1 MIKLTLYNY
10 NYNKKWYCTNI
21 DNTTTNGVPSSTE
34 EIIAVPGEM
43 ISFPKNKEQHVF
55 YHLIKGNLFTRE
67 NHLPQLISAYSSF
80 IQKLKTNCVHNIDIF
95 IVYSGVKKKYLDA
108 NYETLINNAHS
119 INLEHS
125 EYLKKNLSHLYEFAR
140 LNFLTTQISHLYNL
154 MKNEHYDFANNTQS
168 DDKLVQLYIHDELYK
183 VKLNNI
189 KDKVITNKVHYTS
202 LKNIKDINQN
212 AFILGDTMDNFIKVW
227 SQIRAKNTKV
237 DKKIKKKS
245 TNTDNF
251 TSS

>member
-1 MIKLTLYNY
+1 
-10 NYNKKWYCTNI
+10 
-21 DNTTTNGVPSSTE
+21 
-34 EIIAVPGEM
+34 
-43 ISFPKNKEQHVF
+43 
-55 YHLIKGNLFTRE
+55 
-67 NHLPQLISAYSSF
+67 
-80 IQKLKTNCVHNIDIF
+80 
-95 IVYSGVKKKYLDA
+95 
-108 NYETLINNAHS
+108 
-119 INLEHS
+119 
-125 EYLKKNLSHLYEFAR
+125 
-140 LNFLTTQISHLYNL
+140 

-183 VKLNNI
+183 VKINII

-227 SQIRAKNTKV
+227 SQIRDKNTKV